1 MDIPSILLNIDT
13 IFRPGL
19 SRSSSGINYKS
30 LETVKNDKK
39 NIVTSCHYSD
49 FDRMCASIGF
59 QKSVVI
65 Y

>member
-39 NIVTSCHYSD
+39 
-49 FDRMCASIGF
+49 ML
-59 QKSVVI
+59 
-65 Y
+65 